1 MEAQKNKL
9 AGEYYLQGVMET
21 ASGFKLNP
29 DSTFEFFFIYGALD
43 RSGSGTWSVKDNH
56 IIFNSKKHPGKD
68 LALISSKK
76 TNDDSLLIKIVE
88 ANSFFLSHVYC
99 VLTSG
104 DKRSEQLSNNQGI
117 ISFPK
122 QAVNTI
128 MLAFEFSAERTSLFQ
143 VSDPTHNYFE
153 FRFEP
158 WILEVFFSDFKLE
171 IDKDDLKGQHPLLT
185 GASYRFIK
193 NK

>member
-43 RSGSGTWSVKDNH
+43 RSGSGTWTLKNNSIVL
-56 IIFNSKKHPGKD
+56 NSKPHPGKD
-68 LALISSKK
+68 IALISSKK
-76 TNDDSLLIKIVE
+76 TNDDSIVIKIVE

-104 DKRSEQLSNNQGI
+104 DKQSEQLSNKEGI
-117 ISFPK
+117 ISFPM
-122 QAVNTI
+122 QAANTI
-128 MLAFEFSAERTSLFQ
+128 MLAFEFCPERTSLFQ

-158 WILEVFFSDFKLE
+158 WILEVFFADFKLE
-171 IDKDDLKGQHPLLT
+171 IDKDDLKGPHPLLT
-185 GASYRFIK
+185 GTSYRFIK